1 MKDRGAVTGDFN
13 NYISPGI
20 YGYDGGPSVLN
31 APGSVAGNLEV
42 IVTTSYVI
50 QRITVYDRTYTR
62 RYNRTVW
69 TDWASHLTNADIL
82 TKTVNLTQVTVPAN
96 SGTAGST
103 TNISAQIPAGYK
115 LLDAREVGS
124 GNNGCYVYFFNF
136 DGVNIT
142 LQIRNITN
150 AAITTT
156 PVARLLLIPK

>member
-1 MKDRGAVTGDFN
+1 MSDTNYGTILYIVSGTNRVFLRAKDNGTWSNWDE
-13 NYISPGI
+13 
-20 YGYDGGPSVLN
+20 LLKN
-31 APGSVAGNLEV
+31 AN
-42 IVTTSYVI
+42 
-50 QRITVYDRTYTR
+50 
-62 RYNRTVW
+62 
-69 TDWASHLTNADIL
+69 IL